1 MTEIGLEGGEIDG
14 CVSFDQVEVLIV
26 MDRMASTYLG
36 VYCYRSL
43 PGVVGITVGAQTR
56 FSLLCFNDVR
66 L

>member
-1 MTEIGLEGGEIDG
+1 MVERLTDVLALIK
-14 CVSFDQVEVLIV
+14 VEVLIV
-26 MDRMASTYLG
+26 MDRMGSTYLG

-43 PGVVGITVGAQTR
+43 PGVVGITMGAQTC